1 MHIKVR
7 MSINPMQMNILPKK
21 TKMVALSPVVM
32 VKIPTEKKTV
42 RVTPTM
48 MMMILRL
55 IHLDK
60 LIQKMTSTQPYDY
73 QLIQM
78 MR

>member
-1 MHIKVR
+1 MHTKVR
-7 MSINPMQMNILPKK
+7 TSINPMQMNILPKK

-32 VKIPTEKKTV
+32 LKIPTEKKTV
-42 RVTPTM
+42 RVTPM

-60 LIQKMTSTQPYDY
+60 LIQKMTSRHIITH
-73 QLIQM
+73 
-78 MR
+78 